1 MKSKKTETNLDEI
14 KNMAKLFLYQPIK
27 VDDNFS
33 PKLCVYHPFLSSS
46 TICIGSSEIVD
57 IFDDEGALEK
67 YHECMKKEIDKSDLH
82 RIYVLV
88 RKLYRLTFIKYCEPY
103 LSEKDLAEL
112 FADAWVSSE
121 NPNQDANCSLSYLIK
136 VFRKCNKHYL
146 MQEED
151 YKVYQSLPDTF
162 TIYRGV
168 AVDRNPKG
176 LSWTQNLKTA
186 KWFAHRFDTEKDKG
200 YIQTAIAK
208 KEDVLAYFN
217 TRNEDEIVYDSK
229 KLEISILEEV

>member
-1 MKSKKTETNLDEI
+1 MKTNLDEI

-27 VDDNFS
+27 TVENIS

-46 TICIGSSEIVD
+46 IVSINLSEITDVLD
-57 IFDDEGALEK
+57 NQEALEK
-67 YHECMKKEIDKSDLH
+67 YRKRMENEIDNSDLH
-82 RIYVLV
+82 RIYVLI
-88 RKLYRLTFIKYCEPY
+88 RKSYRLTFVKYCEQY

-121 NPNQDANCSLSYLIK
+121 NPNQDANCSISYLIK
-136 VFRKCNKHYL
+136 MFKKCNKHYL
-146 MQEED
+146 MQEKD
-151 YKVYQSLPDTF
+151 YEIYQSLPNTF

-168 AVDRNPKG
+168 AVNRNPKG
-176 LSWTQNLKTA
+176 LSWTQNLETA
-186 KWFAHRFDTEKDKG
+186 KWFAHRFDTNEKKG

-217 TRNEDEIVYDSK
+217 TRNEDEIVYNSK
-229 KLEISILEEV
+229 KLEITIFKEV

>member
-46 TICIGSSEIVD
+46 TIYIGSSEIVD

-67 YHECMKKEIDKSDLH
+67 YHECMEKEINKSDLH

-88 RKLYRLTFIKYCEPY
+88 RKPYRLTFIKYCESY

-121 NPNQDANCSLSYLIK
+121 NPNQDVNCSLSYLIK

-162 TIYRGV
+162 MIYRGV
-168 AVDRNPKG
+168 AVNRNPKG
-176 LSWTQNLKTA
+176 LSWTQNLETA
-186 KWFAHRFDTEKDKG
+186 KWFAHRFDTEKD
-200 YIQTAIAK
+200 
-208 KEDVLAYFN
+208 
-217 TRNEDEIVYDSK
+217 
-229 KLEISILEEV
+229 